1 MDIQRTDVHRIDGS
15 VMPEQVVDERK
26 ELCERLLASP
36 IPPAELIRNLGLYL
50 LPMEVKRLLFFADL
64 YQRIVSVPG
73 IIVEFGCRWGQNLAH
88 LQSLR
93 SILEPYHHRRM
104 ILGFDTFEGFP
115 SVSRSDGD
123 SSVIAP
129 GAYSVTPGYE
139 TYLHDLLALRERQ
152 SALPNVRKFK
162 VIQGNAP
169 DAFQA
174 WLDEHPETI
183 VALAYFDMDLYEPT
197 AQCLRLLK
205 GRLTQGS
212 IVGFDELNHS
222 TFPGETMAVR
232 EVLGLDSIRLR
243 RSLWSADEC
252 FFEV

>member
-1 MDIQRTDVHRIDGS
+1 MNAHRTDTS

-26 ELCERLLASP
+26 ELCERLLSSP
-36 IPPAELIRNLGLYL
+36 IPPTELIRNLGLYL

-64 YQRIVSVPG
+64 YQRIVNVPG

-88 LQSLR
+88 FQSLR

-115 SVSRSDGD
+115 SVSKHDGE
-123 SSVIAP
+123 SSVIEA
-129 GAYSVTPGYE
+129 GAYSVTPDYE
-139 TYLHDLLALRERQ
+139 SYLRDLLALRERQ
-152 SALPNVRKFK
+152 SPLPNVRKFK

-169 DAFQA
+169 AAFQT
-174 WLDEHPETI
+174 WLEEHPETI

-197 AQCLRLLK
+197 AQCLRLLT

-212 IVGFDELNHS
+212 IVGFDELNHT

-232 EVLGLDSIRLR
+232 EVLGLDNIRLR
-243 RSLWSADEC
+243 RSPWSADEC